1 MRHEYHNTPPGI
13 TTGTPGHF
21 WRTSMKTSL
30 MWPWALAVAVVA
42 TVGAMQHLD
51 ATDIEASQT
60 ISQEHYEWLSAAR
73 QCMDQYGPQTQPEY
87 TDDGKAIVCVTRRGE
102 VLALGSG
109 K

>member
-1 MRHEYHNTPPGI
+1 MSKTP
-13 TTGTPGHF
+13 
-21 WRTSMKTSL
+21 RL
-30 MWPWALAVAVVA
+30 WPWAAVVA
-42 TVGAMQHLD
+42 IVATVSAIQGLD
-51 ATDIEASQT
+51 ASDLEASQT

-102 VLALGSG
+102 VLALGSD